1 MWNKNIENALRELR
15 NTIIKELSSHL
26 LKMENGS
33 VELEKPFEI
42 TPGEYV
48 MNVHCENGRVIVS
61 IDTDDIFLPEENDL
75 ELYSTDEMVKIAKAI
90 LKSE

>member
-15 NTIIKELSSHL
+15 NTILKELSSHL
-26 LKMENGS
+26 LKMENGR

-48 MNVHCENGRVIVS
+48 MNVHCENGRVIVG
-61 IDTDDIFLPEENDL
+61 IDTDDIPEENDL